1 MLIKDVLTS
10 HDGAPSVFERHDL
23 GCPMCLAA
31 ELETLS
37 SVATM
42 HDISVD
48 ALIDDLNALPAR
60 DGEEDA

>member
-1 MLIKDVLTS
+1 MPHVSGRGTQT
-10 HDGAPSVFERHDL
+10 
-23 GCPMCLAA
+23 LA
-31 ELETLS
+31 

-48 ALIDDLNALPAR
+48 ALIDDLNALPVR